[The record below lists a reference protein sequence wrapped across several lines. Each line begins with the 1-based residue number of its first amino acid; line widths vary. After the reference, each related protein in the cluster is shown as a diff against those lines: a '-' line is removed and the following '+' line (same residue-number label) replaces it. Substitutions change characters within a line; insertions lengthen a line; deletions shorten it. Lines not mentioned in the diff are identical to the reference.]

1 MGKDLSFL
9 NDSFNIYYQKAL
21 QAREQGNNPIAK
33 KNFRLAAETLLKL
46 AKESSGELKKAR
58 VERAGRLIEIANN
71 LSDEKVA
78 PQQNYSSQG
87 LSQSSQAGSSQG
99 RASSNS
105 SNGKVDNKEDN
116 TETKWQCSGIPNIS
130 FDDVAGLNDVKESI
144 KLRLIL
150 PLQHADIYKQYNKQ
164 VGGGVLLY
172 GPPGTGKTMIAKAIA
187 NEVKANFYSV
197 KCSDIVSKWF
207 GEAEKNIKN
216 LFEKARSDG
225 RAIIFF
231 DEFESLAAKRG
242 GNSTVMNRIVP
253 ELLAQIQGFND
264 SESQLLLLAATN
276 RPWDIDS
283 AMLRPG
289 RFNELIYV
297 SLPDAPA
304 REFIIKKAFKQIP
317 LAEDVSIQEI
327 VECTEGFNCADVQE
341 FCDRMK
347 DEPIK
352 QSIALGGT
360 MVSIKRS
367 DVEYAKQ
374 KVHTSVQ
381 QADIDAMEKF
391 QKGFDK
397 NAK

>member
-1 MGKDLSFL
+1 MGKDLTFL
-9 NDSFNIYYQKAL
+9 NDTFKLYYDKAI
-21 QAREQGNNPIAK
+21 QARDQGNNPIAK

-46 AKESSGELKKAR
+46 AKESSGELKRSRA
-58 VERAGRLIEIANN
+58 ERASRLIEIADS
-71 LSDEKVA
+71 LSDERVA
-78 PQQNYSSQG
+78 PPT
-87 LSQSSQAGSSQG
+87 QSSNFSASQPQSGSTK
-99 RASSNS
+99 SSS
-105 SNGKVDNKEDN
+105 GAGKVNNQEDN
-116 TETKWQCSGIPNIS
+116 TETKWQNAGIPNIS
-130 FDDVAGLNDVKESI
+130 FDDVAGLEDVKESI

-150 PLQHADIYKQYNKQ
+150 PLKHADVYKKYNKQ
-164 VGGGVLLY
+164 IGGGVLLY

-187 NEVKANFYSV
+187 NEVKATFYSV

-304 REFIIKKAFKQIP
+304 REFIIRDSFKEIP
-317 LAEDVSIQEI
+317 LAEDVSIAEI
-327 VECTEGFNCADVQE
+327 VEHTEGFNCADVKE

-352 QSIALGGT
+352 QSIANGGA

-367 DVEYAKQ
+367 DVELAKQ
-374 KVHTSVQ
+374 KVRSSVQ
-381 QADIDAMEKF
+381 KSDLDAIEKF
-391 QKGFDK
+391 QRGFDTDK
-397 NAK
+397 K

>member
-9 NDSFNIYYQKAL
+9 NDAFKLYYDKAL

-46 AKESSGELKKAR
+46 AKESSGELKRSRA
-58 VERAGRLIEIANN
+58 ERASRLIEIADS
-71 LSDEKVA
+71 LSDERVA
-78 PQQNYSSQG
+78 PASNNSSYSSNNSS
-87 LSQSSQAGSSQG
+87 SQSS
-99 RASSNS
+99 S
-105 SNGKVDNKEDN
+105 SNGGNGAGKEKNQEDN
-116 TETKWQCSGIPNIS
+116 TETKWQNAGIPNIS
-130 FDDVAGLNDVKESI
+130 FDDVAGLEDVKESI

-150 PLQHADIYKQYNKQ
+150 PLKHADVYKKYNKQ
-164 VGGGVLLY
+164 IGGGVLLY

-187 NEVKANFYSV
+187 NEVKATFYSV

-304 REFIIKKAFKQIP
+304 REFIIKDSFEDIP
-317 LAEDVSIQEI
+317 LDEDVSIAEI
-327 VECTEGFNCADVQE
+327 VEHTEGFNCADVKE

-347 DEPIK
+347 DRPIQK
-352 QSIALGGT
+352 SIELNGA

-374 KVHTSVQ
+374 KVRSSVQ
-381 QADIDAMEKF
+381 QSDLEAIEKF
-391 QKGFDK
+391 QRSFDK
-397 NAK
+397 DSKK

>member
-1 MGKDLSFL
+1 MGKDLTFL
-9 NDSFNIYYQKAL
+9 NDTFKLYYDKAI
-21 QAREQGNNPIAK
+21 QARDQGNNPIAK

-46 AKESSGELKKAR
+46 AKESSGELKRSRA
-58 VERAGRLIEIANN
+58 ERASRLIEIADG
-71 LSDEKVA
+71 LSDERVA
-78 PQQNYSSQG
+78 PPT
-87 LSQSSQAGSSQG
+87 QSSNFSASQPQSGSTK
-99 RASSNS
+99 SSS
-105 SNGKVDNKEDN
+105 GAGKVNNQEDN
-116 TETKWQCSGIPNIS
+116 TETKWQNAGIPNIS
-130 FDDVAGLNDVKESI
+130 FDDVAGLEDVKESI

-150 PLQHADIYKQYNKQ
+150 PLKHADVYKKYNKQ
-164 VGGGVLLY
+164 IGGGVLLY

-187 NEVKANFYSV
+187 NEVKATFYSV

-304 REFIIKKAFKQIP
+304 REFIIRDSFKEIP
-317 LAEDVSIQEI
+317 LAEDVSIAEI
-327 VECTEGFNCADVQE
+327 VEHTEGFNCADVKE

-352 QSIALGGT
+352 QSIANGGA

-367 DVEYAKQ
+367 DVELAKQ
-374 KVHTSVQ
+374 KVRSSVQ
-381 QADIDAMEKF
+381 KSDLDAIEKF
-391 QKGFDK
+391 QRSFDTDK
-397 NAK
+397 K